1 MLFPR
6 GKGSELFDFSLW
18 ECGGKVKCGVQALIR
33 TACSESHVPCGV
45 QLPRRELTPVRL
57 CSVRLS
63 WRQRARPSTTLHEIQ
78 ICRSRLEYI
87 VCTTA
92 GGGPQ
97 LVGYGAAEVV
107 STGCGG
113 VGVLERRCEW
123 KPGSGEDVMKRYL
136 KFASSFWMSAFLVTA
151 SMATA
156 QTTSTAKAKKKSGSS
171 TTSTAPAATAPS
183 GGTTVS
189 TTSADA
195 ASATQTTVTAQ
206 TQQSTTTTTAPKM
219 MIGPDKHMIPVP
231 QQ

>member
-1 MLFPR
+1 MMLFPR

-18 ECGGKVKCGVQALIR
+18 RPAWKMKCGA
-33 TACSESHVPCGV
+33 AFWAGCSESHVPRGFR
-45 QLPRRELTPVRL
+45 RRELTPVRL

-87 VCTTA
+87 VCITA

-97 LVGYGAAEVV
+97 LKLDGAAEVV

-113 VGVLERRCEW
+113 VGVLDRQWLSNPAWERTF
-123 KPGSGEDVMKRYL
+123 MKRYL
-136 KFASSFWMSAFLVTA
+136 KFAASFWMSAFLVTA

-156 QTTSTAKAKKKSGSS
+156 QTTSTTKAKKKTGSS
-171 TTSTAPAATAPS
+171 TTNTAPAATTQS
-183 GGTTVS
+183 GTTTAP

-195 ASATQTTVTAQ
+195 TSATPTTVTAQ

-219 MIGPDKHMIPVP
+219 MVGPDKH
-231 QQ
+231 